1 MERIIVGLAEGK
13 IALENQYLIS
23 YALGSCV
30 GVCLYDRL
38 HKIAGMAHVIL
49 PSKLESRDR
58 RNPYKFADEG
68 VDALIQEMKRHGAE
82 QTWLIAKIAGGAKM
96 FSAVGWEWEIGAR
109 NIRTVKKSLAKAGIQ
124 IAAEDTGKDYGRTIS
139 FFASDGRLE
148 VKTVKHSLKLL

>member
-30 GVCLYDRL
+30 GICLYDRL

-49 PSKLESRDR
+49 PSKLESHDR